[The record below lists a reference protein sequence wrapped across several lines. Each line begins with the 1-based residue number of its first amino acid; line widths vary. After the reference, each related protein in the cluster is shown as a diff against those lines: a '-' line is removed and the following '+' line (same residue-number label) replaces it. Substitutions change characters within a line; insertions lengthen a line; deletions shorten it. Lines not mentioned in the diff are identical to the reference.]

1 MSSFVTMDQLEKLL
15 GLLGAE
21 MGKDEKRIRG
31 ETKAFVE
38 QEIATVVRFVA
49 AQAKNLDRLSRTVDA
64 IMASQ
69 GKATSSQTAAPKAS
83 RRRA

>member
-1 MSSFVTMDQLEKLL
+1 MSYVTMDQLEKLL

-31 ETKAFVE
+31 ETKAFVAE
-38 QEIATVVRFVA
+38 EIATVIRFVS
-49 AQAKNLDRLSRTVDA
+49 AQARTIDRLSRTVDA

-69 GKATSSQTAAPKAS
+69 GKASSGQTATAPKA